1 MSVSI
6 SCDFDGTITCAD
18 TVDSILEAFALPEW
32 QDVEA
37 EWKAGRIGSR
47 ECLAQQT
54 ALLRV
59 SPSELDGFIDDIA
72 VDADAAGFFDDCV
85 RQLTPVSV
93 VSDGFDW
100 VVRRVLSRMGVRG
113 VPIVANRLVH
123 MGDDRWSLRF
133 PHSAANCG
141 SGVCKC
147 AVVNAPQK
155 LVHIGDGRSD
165 ACVSD
170 ICDVVFAKGWL
181 LDTRQ
186 RKGLSSIP
194 FETFATVRAM
204 LPELDVM
211 TPAAAQRIA

>member
-1 MSVSI
+1 MQLSI

-18 TVDSILEAFALPEW
+18 TVDAILEHFAMPAWL
-32 QDVEA
+32 DIEA
-37 EWKAGRIGSR
+37 EWKAGKIGSR
-47 ECLAQQT
+47 ECMAQQVE
-54 ALLRV
+54 LLRV
-59 SPSELDGFIDDIA
+59 SPTELDAFIDQIEIDPES
-72 VDADAAGFFDDCV
+72 VGFFADCL
-85 RQLTPVSV
+85 RMDIPVTV

-100 VVRRVLSRMGVRG
+100 VVRRVLARIGLRAIPV
-113 VPIVANRLVH
+113 IANRLVH

-147 AVVNAPQK
+147 SVVNGKTQ

-181 LDTRQ
+181 LETRTK
-186 RKGLSSIP
+186 RGMASIP
-194 FETFATVRAM
+194 FESFATVRAL
-204 LPELDVM
+204 LPELEVLA
-211 TPAAAQRIA
+211 PAAAQRIA